1 MDPCFFGYRCSNRNR
16 IRVPPSG
23 GGFELYQKPDST
35 KISGSETLRLKGDLY
50 LWIRLL
56 IPGVV
61 KRVYNMQNKQMVK
74 IFSRY
79 EIMKPHVVEVLGFRV
94 LNL

>member
-1 MDPCFFGYRCSNRNR
+1 MLWR
-16 IRVPPSG
+16 ICIKA
-23 GGFELYQKPDST
+23 FKTLDST
-35 KISGSETLRLKGDLY
+35 EISGPETLCLKGDLY

-79 EIMKPHVVEVLGFRV
+79 KITKIT
-94 LNL
+94 